1 MKIKVLATGSSGN
14 GYLITDSTGEVL
26 VVEAGVDTHFIV
38 GNTPYSPIGFI
49 YSHKHKDH
57 YRYFE
62 KYKSYFSYLPTDK
75 HYKKYN
81 IGNYNVWSF
90 PVLHDVEN
98 RGFIIANKVEKKVIF
113 FATDLIYNSASK
125 SFYTD
130 VFKFINQFNVDYYMI
145 ESSYNEY
152 EFRQSLQSN
161 SDVFGVKNHLSNY
174 ECARFL
180 SHTCNRNEVQN
191 IMLIHGSNRIGRSIK
206 GKKTPIKKL
215 IPKAQIIIANK
226 GTEVYF

>member
-1 MKIKVLATGSSGN
+1 MKIKVLSTGSSGN

-26 VVEAGVDTHFIV
+26 VVEAGVDINFIV
-38 GNTPYSPIGFI
+38 GNTPYSPIVFI

-57 YRYFE
+57 YKYFE
-62 KYKSYFSYLPTDK
+62 KYKRYFAHLSIERCYEK
-75 HYKKYN
+75 CN
-81 IGNYNVWSF
+81 IGNYNIWSF

-98 RGFIIANKVEKKVIF
+98 KGFIIANKVEKKVIF
-113 FATDLIYNSASK
+113 FATDLIYNSTAK
-125 SFYTD
+125 GFYTD
-130 VFKFINQFNVDYYMI
+130 VFKFINGFTIDYYMI
-145 ESSYNEY
+145 ESNYNEY
-152 EFRQSLQSN
+152 EFKQSLLGDG
-161 SDVFGVKNHLSNY
+161 DVHGVKNHLSNY

-180 SHTCNRNEVQN
+180 SHICNRSEVQN

-206 GKKTPIKKL
+206 GKKDPIKKL